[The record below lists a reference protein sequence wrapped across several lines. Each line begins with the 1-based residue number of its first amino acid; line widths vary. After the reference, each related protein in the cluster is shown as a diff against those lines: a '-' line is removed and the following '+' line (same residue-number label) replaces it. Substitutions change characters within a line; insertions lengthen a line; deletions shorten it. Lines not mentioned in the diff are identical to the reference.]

1 MIKKP
6 DIIISVL
13 YILGIVAVG
22 LWAGLKGRRGA
33 AARTDASNAPLSTGS
48 DASNDYFLAGKSL
61 RWPMIGL
68 ALFATNISCLH
79 LVSLAQ
85 SGFDTGLLSG
95 NFEWMAAFTLILLAL
110 FFVPFYIRSGV
121 STLPDFLERR
131 YNRACRD
138 WLTFVSILSAIII
151 HIAFSL
157 LTGGIV
163 LETLFGIDMYTSVT
177 VIAIITAVYTII
189 GGLRAVVV
197 TESIQTIVLVAGAIV
212 ITAAC
217 FAKMGGWHSMV
228 SVLRETH
235 HMEKLSMLRPSGDGS
250 GLPWYAVFLGYPV
263 LGIWYWCADQ
273 TIVQR
278 VLGARSVDHARVG
291 ALFCGF
297 IKILPVFIFIVPGLL
312 AYTLAQKGLL
322 DIHALQTTDAAGN
335 VVTNSKSIYTLMITQ
350 LVPTGLAGIIVAAL
364 LSGLMS
370 QVSGALNS
378 ISTLV
383 SFDLYRRWRPQAGEK
398 QLVKTGRIAA
408 GIALIFSILLLPLL
422 NSYGSIFNGI
432 NDIIAHIAPPITCVF
447 VLCVFWKRASARAAQ
462 ITLLAGSMLGALV
475 YTLNKLYPHTA
486 IAAIPFMMMAFYLF
500 AACLLIQVGFSFI
513 YPAQHTEASATLYW
527 RSPLEPLRDKGWKGL
542 GNYKLLSGILIA
554 VMIILYWI
562 FGGGSEVHTQ
572 RYGMVTGLRPEKVAY
587 YEQLHA
593 AVWPG
598 VLKKIEECN
607 IHNYSIYLQAN
618 NDKYYLFSYF
628 EYTGTD
634 FAADMKKMAADSTT
648 QRWWRETAPTQL
660 PLPQAAAKGQTWT
673 NMIEVFHTP

>member
-1 MIKKP
+1 MIKTP

-22 LWAGLKGRRGA
+22 LWAGIRRKKQE
-33 AARTDASNAPLSTGS
+33 SS
-48 DASNDYFLAGKSL
+48 SNDYFLAGKSL

-121 STLPDFLERR
+121 STLPDFLEKR

-177 VIAIITAVYTII
+177 VIAVITAVYTII

-197 TESIQTIVLVAGAIV
+197 TESIQTVVLVAGAVV
-212 ITAAC
+212 ITIAC
-217 FAKMGGWHSMV
+217 FTKMGGWNAMV
-228 SVLRETH
+228 ATLQETQ
-235 HMEKLSMLRPSGDGS
+235 HMEKLSMLRPHGDAG

-278 VLGARSVDHARVG
+278 ILGAKDVNQARTG

-297 IKILPVFIFIVPGLL
+297 IKVLPVFIFIVPGLL

-322 DIHALQTTDAAGN
+322 DIHTLQTTDAAGN
-335 VVTNSKSIYTLMITQ
+335 TITNSKSIYTLMITQ

-383 SFDLYRRWRPQAGEK
+383 SFDLYKRFRPEADERH
-398 QLVKTGRIAA
+398 LVRMGRIAA
-408 GIALIFSILLLPLL
+408 GIALVFSIFLLPLL

-447 VLCVFWKRASARAAQ
+447 VLGVFWKRASAKAAQ
-462 ITLLAGSMLGALV
+462 ITLLAGSILGALV
-475 YTLNKLYPHTA
+475 YVMNKLYPHTFM
-486 IAAIPFMMMAFYLF
+486 AAIPFMMIAFYLF
-500 AACLLIQVGFSFI
+500 AVCLVMQGILSYI
-513 YPAQHTEASATLYW
+513 YPVRHTAESATLYW
-527 RSPLEPLRDKGWKGL
+527 KSPMEPLRDKGWSGW
-542 GNYKLLSGILIA
+542 GNYKMLSGVLLA
-554 VMIILYWI
+554 VMTVLYFI
-562 FGGGSEVHTQ
+562 F
-572 RYGMVTGLRPEKVAY
+572 R
-587 YEQLHA
+587 
-593 AVWPG
+593 
-598 VLKKIEECN
+598 
-607 IHNYSIYLQAN
+607 
-618 NDKYYLFSYF
+618 
-628 EYTGTD
+628 
-634 FAADMKKMAADSTT
+634 
-648 QRWWRETAPTQL
+648 
-660 PLPQAAAKGQTWT
+660 
-673 NMIEVFHTP
+673 